1 MSPSTR
7 ARVRERA
14 QVPRK
19 IERLHLGLQGDIKRL
34 HKAEAM
40 YCLCMGDKHS

>member
-1 MSPSTR
+1 
-7 ARVRERA
+7 
-14 QVPRK
+14 
-19 IERLHLGLQGDIKRL
+19 LQGDIKRL